1 MPPIF
6 FPILVPLF
14 FTSSSSASSYS
25 LPPSHSSSIICFFVL
40 KPLSTEAGFWLL
52 RTPEPQHQT
61 VEEKDCSLCPE
72 YITLLP
78 PPPPPP
84 SRDNALNSTKCL
96 DRQRRADQRDVG
108 LWSVVEI
115 VSATDTQSSHR
126 NCLSGDQSHGTYTNG
141 QTISMKGKQIDRT
154 SKWSPIF
161 TGRVFL
167 NWNTHVSCLDTEH
180 AATVSYLNMCL
191 SKSKRN
197 EATYHW
203 CIAAWP

>member
-14 FTSSSSASSYS
+14 FT
-25 LPPSHSSSIICFFVL
+25 SSSIICFFVL
-40 KPLSTEAGFWLL
+40 KPLSTEAGFRLL

-78 PPPPPP
+78 PPPP

-108 LWSVVEI
+108 LWSIVEI

-154 SKWSPIF
+154 SKWPPIF

-197 EATYHW
+197 EATYH
-203 CIAAWP
+203 